1 MEIGGI
7 VRNSFVDYPGVLC
20 AVVFTTGCNYNC
32 WYCHNSHILHKKG
45 EIREEDVLSFLKERK
60 KFLDGVVV
68 SGGEPT
74 LQKDLEDF
82 IRKVKELGYKVKLDT
97 NGSNFE
103 VLKGLV
109 SKKLVDYVAM
119 DIKAPLNKYEMV
131 TGVTR
136 TLKDEQKSIE
146 FLLTSK
152 VDYEFRTTYSPDL
165 NLQDIEEICK
175 MIKGAKRYSIQKYR
189 TVEYN
194 KKNMPEKKKEEM
206 ECAGEIAKKYIKEV
220 LVKGI

>member
-45 EIREEDVLSFLKERK
+45 EVREEDVLTFLKKRK

-82 IRKVKELGYKVKLDT
+82 IRKVKALGYKVKLDT

-136 TLKDEQKSIE
+136 PLKDEQKSIE

-175 MIKGAKRYSIQKYR
+175 RIKGAKRYSIQKYR

-206 ECAGEIAKKYIKEV
+206 ECAGEIAKKYIKED

>member
-7 VRNSFVDYPGVLC
+7 VRNSFVDYPGVIS

-45 EIREEDVLSFLKERK
+45 SISEEKVFSFLEERK

-74 LQKDLEDF
+74 LQKDLIPF
-82 IRKVKELGYKVKLDT
+82 VKKIKDRGYLVKLDT

-103 VLKGLV
+103 VLKTLV
-109 SKKLVDYVAM
+109 ENKLVDYVAM
-119 DIKAPLNKYEMV
+119 DIKAPFNKYEMIV
-131 TGVTR
+131 TVKR
-136 TLKDEQKSIE
+136 SLENEKKSIE
-146 FLLTSK
+146 FLMK
-152 VDYEFRTTYSPDL
+152 GIVDYEFRTTYSPDL
-165 NLQDIEEICK
+165 NLDDIEEICK
-175 MIKGAKRYSIQKYR
+175 MIEGAKRYSIQKYR
-189 TVEYN
+189 TVDYN
-194 KKNMPEKKKEEM
+194 VKNMPEKKKDEM
-206 ECAGEIAKKYIKEV
+206 EEAGRIAQKYIKEV